1 MHDGKKNDPMM
12 PVAWTGTYKSA
23 RIFTTTMGSGQD
35 LLNEP
40 FRRLLVNA
48 VYWAAGMEVRIDGR
62 ANVDLVG
69 TYVPLPF
76 KFGGAEK
83 GLKPGQ

>member
-1 MHDGKKNDPMM
+1 
-12 PVAWTGTYKSA
+12 
-23 RIFTTTMGSGQD
+23 MGSGQD

-48 VYWAAGMEVRIDGR
+48 VYWAAGMEARIDVR

-69 TYVPLPF
+69 TYEPLPF
-76 KFGGAEK
+76 KFGGAAK
-83 GLKPGQ
+83 GLKPER